1 MSKMFILTKDNEYS
15 HTYSGN
21 VVNNLEKEGW
31 HMIMS
36 ISGWNMSGPSY
47 LKLKCDGCDK
57 FSRKLFSDN
66 DKDYCKR
73 CLDEIE
79 STR

>member
-1 MSKMFILTKDNEYS
+1 MSRMYILTKDNEYK

-21 VVNNLEKEGW
+21 VVHNLEKEGW
-31 HMIMS
+31 SAVMS

-47 LKLKCDGCDK
+47 YKLKCDGCDRITK
-57 FSRKLFSDN
+57 KLISHN
-66 DKDYCKR
+66 GKDYCRR

-79 STR
+79 ST